1 MAQQAPTAQFPEPT
15 SGEPGVLDLY
25 CEYTSGAT
33 GAIPATLTRS
43 QGFQAVTRTGTGV
56 VDFVLNQPWFR
67 LLQWTVSVAPASY
80 AFTTGGSGVCTLV
93 DAVATATSSTSC
105 KVTVTF
111 RRGDTGAAADTAIN
125 DIVKLRLTLKT
136 VSLNG

>member
-1 MAQQAPTAQFPEPT
+1 MTVQAPTSQFQDGAA
-15 SGEPGVLDLY
+15 GEPGVLDLY
-25 CEYTSGAT
+25 CQYTSGAT

-43 QGFQAVTRTGTGV
+43 QGFQSVARTGTGV
-56 VDFVLNQPWFR
+56 VDFILNAPAFK
-67 LLQWTVSVAPASY
+67 LLDYSIHVDPASY
-80 AFTTGGSGVCTLV
+80 AFTTGGSGVSTLV

-111 RRGDTGAAADTAIN
+111 RRGDTGAAADTAN
-125 DIVKLRLTLKT
+125 GDLVRLTLRLKT